1 MSQGTLYATQ
11 QIRSL
16 TPKVIVKHFNL
27 DVKISDKDDVYKKN
41 FPLDK
46 IPAFVGPKGFKLHEV
61 IAISLYLINLGDPK
75 SKLLGKNAG
84 EYAQI
89 LKWASFSNT
98 EFLPSI
104 AKAHKSINGIV
115 PYNKKLVDE
124 SLAYAE
130 QVIGVFEARL
140 ANYTYL
146 VGERI
151 TFADIFAATFFVR
164 GFDWFFGADWRK
176 KHPNTT
182 RWFKTLIGSEYL
194 AEFIPSY
201 EFREKPEEYVAPKKE
216 KKKQEPAAKK
226 EAAPKKKEAPA
237 ADVEDEPAAA
247 PKPKHPLEALG
258 KPKAV
263 LDEWKRVYSNEETR
277 ETAIPWFWKNQYDP
291 EEWSLWKVDY
301 KYNDELTLTFM
312 SNNLVGGFFNR
323 LSASTKYMFG
333 CMVVYGE
340 NNNNGITG
348 AFLVRGQEYEPAFD
362 VAPDWESYSFTK
374 LDGSDEETKKFVNNM
389 FAWDEPVI
397 VNGEKRE
404 IADGKVFK

>member
-16 TPKVIVKHFNL
+16 APKALVKHFKL
-27 DVKISDKDDVYKKN
+27 DVKVTDKDDVYHKN
-41 FPLDK
+41 FPLNK

-61 IAISLYLINLGDPK
+61 IAISLYLINLADPK
-75 SKLLGKNAG
+75 SKLLGKNAA
-84 EYAQI
+84 EYAQV
-89 LKWASFSNT
+89 LKWASFANT
-98 EFLPSI
+98 ELLPTE
-104 AKAHKSINGIV
+104 AKVFKPLNGAV
-115 PYNKKLVDE
+115 PYNKKQVDE
-124 SLAYAE
+124 GSAYLE
-130 QVIGVFEARL
+130 QVVGIFESRL
-140 ANYTYL
+140 ADFTYL
-146 VGERI
+146 VGERL
-151 TFADIFAATFFVR
+151 TFADIFAASVFVR
-164 GFDWFFGADWRK
+164 GFDFLFGQEWRK
-176 KHPNTT
+176 AHPNTT
-182 RWFKTLIGSEYL
+182 RWFKTIIATPILAEYL
-194 AEFIPSY
+194 ADYKFI
-201 EFREKPEEYVAPKKE
+201 EKPIEFTPPKKE
-216 KKKQEPAAKK
+216 KKKEAAPAAAKK
-226 EAAPKKKEAPA
+226 EQAPKKKEV
-237 ADVEDEPAAA
+237 DEDAEPPAA

-348 AFLVRGQEYEPAFD
+348 AFLVRGQDYAPAFD

-374 LDGSDEETKKFVNNM
+374 LDGSNEEDQKFVNNM
-389 FAWDEPVI
+389 FAWDEPVV